1 MSVWSQVR
9 KVVRKSMF
17 AIVNK
22 EFLIFLVFLCISG
35 IFWLMM
41 ALNETYEQEF
51 LLPVRLT
58 DVPKNAVIT
67 TPMADTV
74 RVTIKDKGYTL
85 STYMFSHRLTQ
96 LTFSFSAYASE
107 KGSSGTVPSADIQRQ
122 VYQQLYSSSRITAVK
137 PDHLTFYYNFGN
149 SKTVDVV
156 IAGKVTA
163 AKNQYIA
170 RLILNPSKVLV
181 YASDRLLDSIK
192 TIATEPLRLSNIADT
207 TSVTV
212 NLLPIKGVKMVPQRV
227 KVLICPDVLTEER
240 MEVPVTAI
248 NMPEGKVL
256 RTFPQR
262 VTVSFVVGA
271 SQYRLIRPEQFSVV
285 ADYLEIS
292 KNPSDKCRIH
302 LLAKPG
308 KVSNAR
314 LEVNEVDYLI
324 EQ

>member
-1 MSVWSQVR
+1 MSIWSQVR

-137 PDHLTFYYNFGN
+137 PDHLTFYYNFGD

-163 AKNQYIA
+163 SKNQYIA

-192 TIATEPLRLSNIADT
+192 TIATEPLRLSNIGDT